1 MKGLLSNLLF
11 IVFVAVATI
20 SSTANVK
27 GGVIE
32 LLRYLFMMS
41 GSRISFGQSESAR

>member
-27 GGVIE
+27 GG
-32 LLRYLFMMS
+32 
-41 GSRISFGQSESAR
+41 G